1 MDDFLLPCRRPI
13 IVVKSFGVRDA
24 KSSNTKT
31 FSLETNNNKGT
42 TTTTTLTTNGF
53 AVVVNDEGGGGG
65 GFLGDE
71 SDDAQ
76 KGRWRNW

>member
-13 IVVKSFGVRDA
+13 IIVKSFGVRDA

-31 FSLETNNNKGT
+31 FSLETNNKGT
-42 TTTTTLTTNGF
+42 TTTNGF
-53 AVVVNDEGGGGG
+53 AVVVNDDEGGGG

-71 SDDAQ
+71 SDDAE